1 MMTAHKT
8 RAGFTVL
15 EMTVATV
22 VFAIF
27 VVQFAGIWTSSEMQ
41 LNYVLNRA
49 RISRETAI
57 TRTLLLTDLSSA
69 TAVSLADSPDNGF
82 IIRRIDGSSI
92 TYVTTEFGVAPAT
105 YTALVRRDTANTS
118 SMVAAKLLKTLT
130 PTLDAGGANINIV
143 FAKGASE
150 MTLAIRRD
158 LVINTTP

>member
-1 MMTAHKT
+1 MRTAHKT

-49 RISRETAI
+49 RISREAAI

-69 TAVSLADSPDNGF
+69 TAVSLADSPDTGF

-92 TYVTTEFGVAPAT
+92 TYVTSEFGVAHAT
-105 YTALVRRDTANTS
+105 YTALMRRDTANNS
-118 SMVAAKLLKTLT
+118 SMMAAKLIKTLT
-130 PTLDAGGANINIV
+130 PSLDAGGANINIV
-143 FAKGASE
+143 FAKSSSE
-150 MTLAIRRD
+150 ITLAVRRD